1 MAPWSRCCRRP
12 RAVCSTS
19 GQAPASSPWPWPGLA
34 TASPR
39 WTCPGRC
46 WPGSPLSVGAA
57 VRGDPDPG
65 QGRSGAAGRFRRGDV
80 PAPAVDACRSAKR
93 AAGVAGGRARRSA
106 GAGGQR
112 VGRRPV
118 CGRPDPRPRPAAG
131 PASCCGTTGPS
142 RRVRRSDHQ
151 RAPVRRRVA
160 AGAAGRTRAAG
171 RMADAAAAAAHRG
184 GMGCWPPAALAGTAL
199 RHPAGVHAVGRLSR
213 PSGCRIVNAH
223 SARIPCGLT
232 AVGHSLPG
240 RLSWP
245 EGAAE
250 RLWRW
255 AVARHASGATAR
267 ARRSEHGEVRC
278 PRFSG
283 QGIQ

>member
-1 MAPWSRCCRRP
+1 MSRHLLWTLPGPQSALRAWRAAAPGGRLVLVDSVLG
-12 RAVCSTS
+12 A
-19 GQAPASSPWPWPGLA
+19 GQS
-34 TASPR
+34 
-39 WTCPGRC
+39 
-46 WPGSPLSVGAA
+46 
-57 VRGDPDPG
+57 
-65 QGRSGAAGRFRRGDV
+65 AAGRIRV
-80 PAPAVDACRSAKR
+80 H
-93 AAGVAGGRARRSA
+93 ARR
-106 GAGGQR
+106 
-112 VGRRPV
+112 
-118 CGRPDPRPRPAAG
+118 DG

-171 RMADAAAAAAHRG
+171 GMADAAAAAAHRG
-184 GMGCWPPAALAGTAL
+184 GMGCRPPAALAGNGSW
-199 RHPAGVHAVGRLSR
+199 HPAGVHAVGRLSR

-245 EGAAE
+245 EGPAE

-267 ARRSEHGEVRC
+267 AHRSEHGEAPCPFRRPDGRC
-278 PRFSG
+278 RGGAAGNDCRTGRTRLSLAGHAGGGCIVAGVWLPA
-283 QGIQ
+283 